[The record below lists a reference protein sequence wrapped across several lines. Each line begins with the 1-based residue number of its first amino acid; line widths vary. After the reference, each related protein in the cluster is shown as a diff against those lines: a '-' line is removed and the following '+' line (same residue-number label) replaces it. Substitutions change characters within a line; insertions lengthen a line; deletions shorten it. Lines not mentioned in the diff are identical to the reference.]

1 MMTFIMIIHAIV
13 CVLLAC
19 IILMQAGRGGGLTE
33 QFASAESIFGAQT
46 NSLLVRT
53 TTVIATIFIV
63 TSLTLTIMHSMK
75 GKSLMSD
82 RVAMPPPVSSNTSA
96 EAQQNSD
103 KLPQDIEKK
112 AGEAVQKAK
121 SDIQQATQDVQ
132 KNANTVEQ
140 NVNVAAPEIQ
150 EAVTP
155 SARPVP
161 APAQ

>member
-33 QFASAESIFGAQT
+33 SFASAESIFGAQT

-53 TTVIATIFIV
+53 TTVIAAIFIF

-75 GKSLMSD
+75 GKSLMSE
-82 RVAMPPPVSSNTSA
+82 RVAMPTPVSSNTSA
-96 EAQQNSD
+96 
-103 KLPQDIEKK
+103 QDMEKK
-112 AGEAVQKAK
+112 VGQAVQKAD
-121 SDIQQATQDVQ
+121 SDIQPATQEAQ
-132 KNANTVEQ
+132 KNSNTVKQ
-140 NVNVAAPEIQ
+140 NVNAAVPEIQ

-155 SARPVP
+155 SAEPVP

>member
-1 MMTFIMIIHAIV
+1 MTFIMIIHAMV

-33 QFASAESIFGAQT
+33 SFASAESIFGAQT

-53 TTVIATIFIV
+53 TTVIATVFII

-75 GKSLMSD
+75 GKSLMSE
-82 RVAMPPPVSSNTSA
+82 RVAMPTPVSSNTST
-96 EAQQNSD
+96 EAQKDLD
-103 KLPQDIEKK
+103 KLSQDIEKK
-112 AGEAVQKAK
+112 AGEAVQRVE
-121 SDIQQATQDVQ
+121 SDIQPATQEVQ
-132 KNANTVEQ
+132 KKSNTVKQ
-140 NVNVAAPEIQ
+140 NVNVAVPEIQ

-155 SARPVP
+155 SAKPVP

>member
-1 MMTFIMIIHAIV
+1 MTFIMVIHAIV
-13 CVLLAC
+13 CILLAC

-33 QFASAESIFGAQT
+33 SFASAESIFGAQT

-53 TTVIATIFIV
+53 TTVIAAIFIV

-75 GKSLMSD
+75 GKSLMSE
-82 RVAMPPPVSSNTSA
+82 RVAMPPPVSSSTSS
-96 EAQQNSD
+96 EAQKDLD

-112 AGEAVQKAK
+112 AGQAVQKVK
-121 SDIQQATQDVQ
+121 SDIQQVTQDAQ
-132 KNANTVEQ
+132 KNVNAVKQ

-155 SARPVP
+155 SAKPVP